1 MRTSDARTAYAM
13 FLPAVLIEVILV
25 VAPLCIG
32 FWYSLHNVRFFQ
44 IKGFVGWDNYLT
56 ILTSSA
62 VMNSLVV
69 TAIFSFAALF
79 FTFVVGFGLALWLK
93 QDCATNTA
101 LRAIVLI
108 PYMIAM
114 LVGSMLL
121 KWIYA
126 RESGISPLI
135 FGAFGMGE
143 VSILADPNLAMGG
156 LVFNAM
162 WRDAAF
168 AMIMLLAGLKSVPNQ
183 IFDAARV
190 DGASKL
196 YIFRRIVL
204 PLLRI
209 PILITVIRLFIH
221 FVNTL
226 TFPLILTGGGP
237 ANSTETLVLHM
248 FRLGFQDHVLG
259 PANALAVMIFL
270 ANMVLVAV
278 LLLLFR
284 KAQKI

>member
-121 KWIYA
+121 KWLFSQEA
-126 RESGISPLI
+126 GLSTLALGPL
-135 FGAFGMGE
+135 GLGDL
-143 VSILADPNLAMGG
+143 SILADPGTAMAA

-168 AMIMLLAGLKSVPNQ
+168 AMIMLLAGLKAIPPELHL
-183 IFDAARV
+183 AARV
-190 DGASKL
+190 DGASAWMR
-196 YIFRRIVL
+196 FRRITL

-209 PILITVIRLFIH
+209 PILITLVRLLVH
-221 FVNTL
+221 FVNIL

-237 ANSTETLVLHM
+237 GNATEVVVLKV
-248 FRLGFQDHVLG
+248 FRLGFADHVLG
-259 PANALAVMIFL
+259 QANALALLVFL
-270 ANMVLVAV
+270 ANMVLVGI
-278 LLLLFR
+278 LLVLFR
-284 KAQKI
+284 RAGRI

>member
-1 MRTSDARTAYAM
+1 MRRSDAKTAYLM
-13 FLPAVLIEVILV
+13 FAPVLAIEAALV
-25 VAPLCIG
+25 VAPLIIG
-32 FWYSLHNVRFFQ
+32 GWYSLQNVRFF
-44 IKGFVGWDNYLT
+44 KVRGFVGLDNYVS
-56 ILTSSA
+56 ILTSSS

-69 TAIFSFAALF
+69 TAIFSFFALF
-79 FTFVVGFGLALWLK
+79 FTFAIGFALALWL
-93 QDCATNTA
+93 QRDSGTNTM
-101 LRAIVLI
+101 LRAVVLI

-126 RESGISPLI
+126 RESGLSPLI
-135 FGAFGMGE
+135 LGAFGMGDA
-143 VSILADPNLAMGG
+143 SILADPQLAMGG

-162 WRDAAF
+162 WRDSAF
-168 AMIMLLAGLKSVPNQ
+168 AMIMLLAGLKSVPTQ

-190 DGASKL
+190 DGAGKFF
-196 YIFRRIVL
+196 IFRRIVL

-237 ANSTETLVLHM
+237 ANATETLVLNM

-259 PANALAVMIFL
+259 PANALAILIFL
-270 ANMVLVAV
+270 GNMVLVSM

-284 KAQKI
+284 KANRL

>member
-1 MRTSDARTAYAM
+1 MRRSDARTAYWM
-13 FLPAVLIEVILV
+13 FLPAIAIEFALV
-25 VAPLCIG
+25 VVPLIIG
-32 FWYSLHNVRFFQ
+32 AWYSFHDVRFFQ
-44 IKGFVGWDNYLT
+44 VRGYIGLENYQS
-56 ILTSSA
+56 ILTSGA
-62 VMNSLVV
+62 VLNSLVV

-79 FTFVVGFGLALWLK
+79 FTFFIGFALALWLQK
-93 QDCATNTA
+93 DSATNTA
-101 LRAIVLI
+101 MRAIVLI

-126 RESGISPLI
+126 RESGISPMIL
-135 FGAFGMGE
+135 GTFGMGD

-162 WRDAAF
+162 WRDSAF
-168 AMIMLLAGLKSVPNQ
+168 AMIMLLAGLKSVPTQ

-190 DGASKL
+190 DGASTL

-237 ANSTETLVLHM
+237 ANSTETLVLNM
-248 FRLGFQDHVLG
+248 FRLGFQDHILG
-259 PANALAVMIFL
+259 RANALAILIFL
-270 ANMVLVAV
+270 GNMILVSV
-278 LLLLFR
+278 LLFLFR
-284 KAQKI
+284 KANRL